1 MSIYSREITTPAASE
16 QQTEVEVEGDYI
28 SYVNIR
34 FPPGPS
40 GLLGVAIFYGIHQI
54 FPHDEGTW
62 FAGDDETIAWQ
73 EYWLLPESPCT
84 ITIHTQNNDDTYEHS
99 VQVRIATL
107 THAQSPA
114 GQIGSAIVR
123 AVKSALSFV

>member
-1 MSIYSREITTPAASE
+1 M
-16 QQTEVEVEGDYI
+16 
-28 SYVNIR
+28 NIR

-40 GLLGVAIFYGIHQI
+40 GLLEVSILYGIHQI
-54 FPHDEGTW
+54 FPAIEGQV
-62 FAGDDETIAWQ
+62 FAGDDEVIAWQ

-84 ITIHTQNNDDTYEHS
+84 ITIHTENQDDTYEHS

-123 AVKSALSFV
+123 AVKSLLSVI

>member
-1 MSIYSREITTPAASE
+1 M
-16 QQTEVEVEGDYI
+16 
-28 SYVNIR
+28 NIR

-40 GLLGVAIFYGIHQI
+40 GLLEVAVLYGIRQI
-54 FPHDEGTW
+54 FPATDGQT
-62 FAGDDETIAWQ
+62 FAGDDEAIAWE
-73 EYWLLPESPCT
+73 EYWLLPESPCV
-84 ITIHTQNNDDTYEHS
+84 ITVHTWNRDDTYEHS

-123 AVKSALSFV
+123 AVKSLLSVI